1 MALSI
6 SQLVNDYGSYSG
18 KTLIGIRGARKT
30 VPGSGFGGIQGVPY
44 DNITFIVKVNGTR
57 YASSRWLSQQ
67 QNGNPYIHSTSVAR
81 IDLQDIPYA
90 PIEDIIDI
98 RGVPKNMT
106 GKREPLS
113 LKLGEQFAE
122 VNATSK
128 LTTDDAILSF
138 INDLLSESPDVKPW
152 DNYGNFEPKIYTGTP
167 PGTPPDVPDF
177 IENKLGEPFEVGVR
191 TPYGGTY
198 NPELDMKGLYPGM
211 EFEPKKV
218 SLFGVVGEAALAVS
232 IPPTTEVVDVK
243 EIPIPPIEIEPIDLG
258 PYFTYDK
265 FLDGFDFGVD
275 NLNPITNNNVFGDTG
290 INTGG
295 LDSLM
300 SLGGA
305 AGLTATGNADYLT
318 DYSGQPMAAAL
329 GQEQLDILD
338 GFGSFG

>member
-1 MALSI
+1 M
-6 SQLVNDYGSYSG
+6 GS
-18 KTLIGIRGARKT
+18 RGN
-30 VPGSGFGGIQGVPY
+30 VPGGGFGGIRGVPY

-90 PIEDIIDI
+90 PIDDITDI
-98 RGVPKNMT
+98 LGVPKNMT
-106 GKREPLS
+106 GNREPLT
-113 LKLGEQFAE
+113 LKLGEKFAE
-122 VNATSK
+122 VEATSN
-128 LTTDDAILSF
+128 LTADDAILSF

-152 DNYGNFEPKIYTGTP
+152 QNYGDFEPKPRPVTV
-167 PGTPPDVPDF
+167 PGF
-177 IENKLGEPFEVGVR
+177 IENKLGEPFPVGVT

-198 NPELDMKGLYPGM
+198 NPELDMAAQYPGM